1 MIATSLPRLCS
12 NSRRNK
18 KCTEQKK
25 FKPRQAHQF
34 FSFRFILFS
43 LWGFIAKDLLCFYV
57 RENTRMIF
65 SFFLLSPTSS
75 LKIIQNVS

>member
-43 LWGFIAKDLLCFYV
+43 LWGFIAKDLLCF
-57 RENTRMIF
+57 
-65 SFFLLSPTSS
+65 
-75 LKIIQNVS
+75 

>member
-1 MIATSLPRLCS
+1 MIAASLPRLCS

-43 LWGFIAKDLLCFYV
+43 LWGFIAKDLLCF
-57 RENTRMIF
+57 
-65 SFFLLSPTSS
+65 
-75 LKIIQNVS
+75 